1 MAGITKSANECGGL
15 TLIKLLPL
23 TIRLHCAP
31 AIYSSP
37 VLSSVFCSHNSHS
50 TMKREPSIESQ
61 GNPPSSPSHSSP
73 ASGSYVPSPAAKSPP
88 KKRAKVKTEAKPNV
102 ATSSRRA
109 RDTWT
114 ADKCAE
120 LIELVITEGLKK
132 GDVDGI
138 AATVRWVPQRMSTH
152 SPARR
157 HSQASHRPAVP

>member
-1 MAGITKSANECGGL
+1 
-15 TLIKLLPL
+15 
-23 TIRLHCAP
+23 
-31 AIYSSP
+31 
-37 VLSSVFCSHNSHS
+37 
-50 TMKREPSIESQ
+50 MKREPSIESQ

-88 KKRAKVKTEAKPNV
+88 KKRAKVKTETKPNV

-114 ADKCAE
+114 TDKCAE

-138 AATVRWVPQRMSTH
+138 AATLGVTRKQVTDQLCPNRSNLRATTIRAVRAAKR
-152 SPARR
+152 
-157 HSQASHRPAVP
+157 